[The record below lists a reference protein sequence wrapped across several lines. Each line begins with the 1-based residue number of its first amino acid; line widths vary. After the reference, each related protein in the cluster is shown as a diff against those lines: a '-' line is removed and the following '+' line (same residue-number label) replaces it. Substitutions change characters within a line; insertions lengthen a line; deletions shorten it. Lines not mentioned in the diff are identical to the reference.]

1 MKRETLGLLLGGL
14 GVAIFA
20 AGVPFTRIAVAE
32 LPPAFVT
39 MGRAAIAGLIAAP
52 VLMAGRKPIPRADL
66 PALAF
71 AALCIVFGFAGF
83 MSFAMRS
90 LPAAH
95 GGVVLGTR
103 PLATLAIAAAADRA
117 RPAPGFWLC
126 AIAGAAVVVAYA
138 LRDGGAELRGA
149 DALLALAILCSSL
162 GYVVS
167 GKLSRRLGGTD
178 VISWIVV
185 LSLPVTIPLS
195 WATAPADPA
204 AVSAKAWA
212 ALAYLGA
219 MSTYL
224 AFCAWNAGLVMGGI
238 GRTSQVQLLQIF
250 FTLAIAA
257 LVNGE
262 RIDAPTLLAAI
273 LVVALIALGRRFRSG
288 DAPASEAAPA
298 R

>member
-1 MKRETLGLLLGGL
+1 
-14 GVAIFA
+14 
-20 AGVPFTRIAVAE
+20 
-32 LPPAFVT
+32 
-39 MGRAAIAGLIAAP
+39 
-52 VLMAGRKPIPRADL
+52 
-66 PALAF
+66 
-71 AALCIVFGFAGF
+71 
-83 MSFAMRS
+83 
-90 LPAAH
+90 
-95 GGVVLGTR
+95 
-103 PLATLAIAAAADRA
+103 
-117 RPAPGFWLC
+117 
-126 AIAGAAVVVAYA
+126 
-138 LRDGGAELRGA
+138 
-149 DALLALAILCSSL
+149 AILCSSL